1 MKNLSNL
8 GKILSKNEQKSIIGG
23 KACNTA
29 EECGEAP
36 FTQLEYRPARC
47 ITGTCF
53 W

>member
-8 GKILSKNEQKSIIGG
+8 GIVLSKNEQKSIIGG
-23 KACNTA
+23 KSCNSA

-36 FTQLEYRPARC
+36 YMQLQYSPAKC
-47 ITGTCF
+47 ITGRCF